1 MIKAGIIHKVRW
13 TSSNNKAFK
22 NYVDYIDRDEATRN
36 YNFKKFSLYN
46 DYMGNPKKSGS
57 LFNME
62 NDYFDEKG
70 LKELKRKF
78 SEAQHNNSPM
88 WQEVFS
94 FDNDWLEKHGLYDS
108 KIHTVDEEKIRNAV
122 RESMKFLI
130 DNEEL
135 NNFVWSASLHY
146 NTDNIHVH
154 IAGVQLS
161 NPKEYGYRKGKTLSG
176 MKSKFANNLVS
187 RRKEHNKINELIR
200 ENIIDDKDFLEL
212 KKDRVMK
219 DKINEIIKKMPSD
232 TRQWHYNYNTLYEVR
247 PLLDELSK
255 YYIDN
260 YKKED
265 FKELEKNIDNEVQHL
280 KETYGEGK
288 EYKFDKFRY
297 ENYKET
303 KMKDLYT
310 RLGNSFLKDIKE
322 EIKIAKKINS
332 RQANS
337 KGSFINFSKKDINR
351 IKKSFNKELDNI
363 KNQNRYQ
370 ELQREIENNRGIS
383 M

>member
-1 MIKAGIIHKVRW
+1 M
-13 TSSNNKAFK
+13 
-22 NYVDYIDRDEATRN
+22 
-36 YNFKKFSLYN
+36 
-46 DYMGNPKKSGS
+46 
-57 LFNME
+57 
-62 NDYFDEKG
+62 
-70 LKELKRKF
+70 
-78 SEAQHNNSPM
+78 
-88 WQEVFS
+88 
-94 FDNDWLEKHGLYDS
+94 
-108 KIHTVDEEKIRNAV
+108 
-122 RESMKFLI
+122 
-130 DNEEL
+130 
-135 NNFVWSASLHY
+135 
-146 NTDNIHVH
+146 
-154 IAGVQLS
+154 
-161 NPKEYGYRKGKTLSG
+161 
-176 MKSKFANNLVS
+176 
-187 RRKEHNKINELIR
+187 
-200 ENIIDDKDFLEL
+200 
-212 KKDRVMK
+212 
-219 DKINEIIKKMPSD
+219 
-232 TRQWHYNYNTLYEVR
+232 
-247 PLLDELSK
+247 LDELSK

-337 KGSFINFSKKDINR
+337 KGAFINFSKKDINR